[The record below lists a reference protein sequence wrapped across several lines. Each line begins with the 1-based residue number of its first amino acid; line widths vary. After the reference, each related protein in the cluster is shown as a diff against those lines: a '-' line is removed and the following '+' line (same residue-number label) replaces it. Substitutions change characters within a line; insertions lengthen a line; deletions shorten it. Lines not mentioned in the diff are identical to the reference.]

1 MGTLKVNGK
10 VNIGNNLRL
19 WSDGE
24 GANLR
29 LYTPG
34 NSNNMYELDTC
45 NNLLRLYYSTDGGS
59 NNSFNWY
66 FKNDGTFDSN
76 SITTESLSSRSI
88 SSGQIWITDGTSG
101 THPMNQSLVLHSSK
115 YTDINQAP
123 GISGYIEGKNWS
135 TLKFMPDGSWRFY
148 DSACSS
154 YYPVYAST
162 FYGALSGNASS
173 ATEADK
179 LDGYHASSFL
189 LKSGGTMTGTLTI
202 NNSNSKGGYVSIY
215 EDSEGGT
222 IRIGSKNGTYNWEMD
237 AYNDTTFRIFTHN
250 GTKHNFFQ
258 FNGSNGNFS
267 IPGNL
272 AIGGNTITFAGA
284 MTQITSPTVVAG
296 YIDNN
301 SANGMGWISTSS
313 LSVGYAATAGNADTI
328 DGHHF
333 HWSGQSGQPTW
344 LWGGNDYGNMYVY
357 NPSNFSVSYA
367 NSAKYSSSSNALAS
381 TGWGHSNFTYLQ
393 TDGNFYGNSG
403 WSHYLISNHGDGSNY
418 YNFVIA
424 LPFWSYP
431 KYKRMTGGSE
441 GSWYN
446 FHTTEN
452 VIIQSSTPGA
462 GFQGQIWFKI

>member
-1 MGTLKVNGK
+1 MGILKVNGR
-10 VNIGNNLRL
+10 VDIGNNLRL

-34 NSNNMYELDTC
+34 DSNNTYELDTC
-45 NNLLRLYYSTDGGS
+45 NNMLRLYYSTNGGS
-59 NNSFNWY
+59 NNPFNWY
-66 FKNDGTFDSN
+66 FQNDGTFDSN
-76 SITTESLSSRSI
+76 SITVRALSSGSI

-101 THPMNQSLVLHSSK
+101 THPINQSLVLHSSK

-202 NNSNSKGGYVSIY
+202 NNSNSAGGYISFY

-237 AYNDTTFRIFTHN
+237 AYNDSTFRIFSN
-250 GTKHNFFQ
+250 GSGSYKFFS
-258 FNGSNGNFS
+258 FNGSNGDFS
-267 IPGNL
+267 VPGNL
-272 AIGGNTITFAGA
+272 AIGGNTITFSGA

-296 YIDNN
+296 YINNN

-313 LSVGYAATAGNADTI
+313 LSVGYAATAGGISSRSPVLAASGESNTLQAIDNYYYYKDTTLPIYHSLLAMVKVI
-328 DGHHF
+328 DF
-333 HWSGQSGQPTW
+333 QWFDSHWRIGNIRSGSTGSSGFGFSFSPDNQTHS
-344 LWGGNDYGNMYVY
+344 LYTFI
-357 NPSNFSVSYA
+357 NPSGC
-367 NSAKYSSSSNALAS
+367 L
-381 TGWGHSNFTYLQ
+381 
-393 TDGNFYGNSG
+393 
-403 WSHYLISNHGDGSNY
+403 WS
-418 YNFVIA
+418 
-424 LPFWSYP
+424 
-431 KYKRMTGGSE
+431 KRLG
-441 GSWYN
+441 
-446 FHTTEN
+446 TEN
-452 VIIQSSTPGA
+452 YGYSLPTASVRGELFFMLT
-462 GFQGQIWFKI
+462 